1 MSEEKEY
8 EIQIEGFA
16 YITDKSPE
24 GAVKWVKEN
33 YMDEVEWLFNV
44 YHQGQEIKLKK
55 ENA

>member
-1 MSEEKEY
+1 MPYDEVVKLRIRQSYRIAAE
-8 EIQIEGFA
+8 
-16 YITDKSPE
+16 DNL
-24 GAVKWVKEN
+24 VKWVKEN